1 MAANGG
7 PVGRRR
13 DEGGH
18 GVASA
23 VDAGEHAQESGW
35 QLVGRALRLSW
46 WAWGLV
52 LALILVLNSGNLL
65 ALDYLHVLTGGT
77 WTGIDLFLGFILGP
91 VLRRLSL
98 DGRRAVVGQLMPRT
112 LVFLPILAAV
122 ATTSGYY
129 LALRLGLS
137 QPGPEHG
144 WFIAAGVVALILF
157 VQGIGILL
165 PTNLAVFLEIQKP
178 EPDLDRVGRTMR
190 RYLAFTAAQ
199 GLMQLVIIF
208 IMANFVF

>member
-1 MAANGG
+1 M
-7 PVGRRR
+7 
-13 DEGGH
+13 
-18 GVASA
+18 ASA

-77 WTGIDLFLGFILGP
+77 WTGIDPFLGFIMGP

>member
-1 MAANGG
+1 M
-7 PVGRRR
+7 
-13 DEGGH
+13 
-18 GVASA
+18 ASA

>member
-1 MAANGG
+1 M
-7 PVGRRR
+7 
-13 DEGGH
+13 
-18 GVASA
+18 ASA
-23 VDAGEHAQESGW
+23 VDAGEHSQESGW

-52 LALILVLNSGNLL
+52 LALILVLKSGNLL

>member
-1 MAANGG
+1 M
-7 PVGRRR
+7 
-13 DEGGH
+13 
-18 GVASA
+18 ASA

-52 LALILVLNSGNLL
+52 LALILVLKSGNLL

>member
-1 MAANGG
+1 M
-7 PVGRRR
+7 
-13 DEGGH
+13 
-18 GVASA
+18 ASA
-23 VDAGEHAQESGW
+23 VDAGEHSQESGW